1 MNTNKFPTFG
11 DGEQGPQTI
20 VIEIVHPIANI
31 RTLVKFDAETDNF
44 LVRVYE
50 IRFDPFYNLTL
61 EKYEFSIYEITGIDI
76 ATDMSAKPQTSVVL
90 ELHDKTFTIPTNSTA
105 MALYAMAWFEMI
117 LILKGI
123 KL

>member
-1 MNTNKFPTFG
+1 MNTNKSPTL
-11 DGEQGPQTI
+11 DEQ
-20 VIEIVHPIANI
+20 VIEIPHPIANI
-31 RTLVKFDAETDNF
+31 RTLVKFDAETNNF

-50 IRFDPFYNLTL
+50 IRFDPFCNLTL
-61 EKYEFSIYEITGIDI
+61 EKYEFNIHEITGIDVE
-76 ATDMSAKPQTSVVL
+76 TDMSAKPQTSVVL
-90 ELHDKTFTIPTNSTA
+90 ALHDKTFTIPTNSTA

>member
-1 MNTNKFPTFG
+1 MNTNKFPTLG
-11 DGEQGPQTI
+11 DEQ

-50 IRFDPFYNLTL
+50 IRFDPFCNLTL

-76 ATDMSAKPQTSVVL
+76 ATDMSAKPQINVVL
-90 ELHDKTFTIPTNSTA
+90 ELHDKTLVIPTNSTGT
-105 MALYAMAWFEMI
+105 ALYAMAWFEMI